1 MRSIIKNI
9 LKEEIDSKSE
19 RVKSIVN
26 KYGIDRAIELVV
38 GGMGT
43 IKQAYQDNP
52 ASYLDQFN
60 NLTPVE
66 KDDTIFY
73 VDKDG
78 FPLFQIL
85 NMENRFIYISNK
97 RIWWFFEV
105 VLNLDY
111 DEIAY
116 IITKW
121 LKEVYGI
128 TGFKP
133 LLLNMTVPII

>member
-1 MRSIIKNI
+1 MRNIIKQV
-9 LKEEIDSKSE
+9 LKEEFDSKSE
-19 RVKSIVN
+19 RVKSMVN
-26 KYGIDRAIELVV
+26 KYGINRSIELVV
-38 GGMGT
+38 GGMDT
-43 IKQAYQDNP
+43 IKQVYQDNP
-52 ASYLDQFN
+52 ESYLDQFN
-60 NLTPVE
+60 DLIPVE
-66 KDDTIFY
+66 KDDIIYY
-73 VDKDG
+73 VDKDNM
-78 FPLFQIL
+78 PLFQIL

-97 RIWWFFEV
+97 RIWWFFSE

>member
-1 MRSIIKNI
+1 MRNIIKQV

-19 RVKSIVN
+19 RVKSMVK
-26 KYGIDRAIELVV
+26 KYGINRSIELVV
-38 GGMGT
+38 GGMDT
-43 IKQAYQDNP
+43 IINAYQDNP

-60 NLTPVE
+60 DLIPVE
-66 KDDTIFY
+66 KDDRIYY
-73 VDKDG
+73 VDKDNM
-78 FPLFQIL
+78 PLFQIL

-97 RIWWFFEV
+97 RIWWFFSE

>member
-1 MRSIIKNI
+1 MRNIIKHI
-9 LKEEIDSKSE
+9 LKEEFDSKSD
-19 RVKSIVN
+19 RVKSMVN
-26 KYGIDRAIELVV
+26 KYGINRAIELVV
-38 GGMGT
+38 GGMDT

-52 ASYLDQFN
+52 ESYLDQFN
-60 NLTPVE
+60 NLKPVVRG
-66 KDDTIFY
+66 DIYY
-73 VDKDG
+73 VDKDNM
-78 FPLFQIL
+78 PLFQIL

-97 RIWWFFEV
+97 RIWWFFSE

-121 LKEVYGI
+121 LEEVYGI

-133 LLLNMTVPII
+133 LLLYMTVPII

>member
-1 MRSIIKNI
+1 MRNIIKQV
-9 LKEEIDSKSE
+9 LKEEFDSKSE
-19 RVKSIVN
+19 RVKSMVN
-26 KYGIDRAIELVV
+26 KYGINRSIELVV
-38 GGMGT
+38 GGMDT
-43 IKQAYQDNP
+43 IKQVYQDNP
-52 ASYLDQFN
+52 ESYLDQFN
-60 NLTPVE
+60 DLIPVE
-66 KDDTIFY
+66 KDDIIYY
-73 VDKDG
+73 VDKDNM
-78 FPLFQIL
+78 PLFQIL